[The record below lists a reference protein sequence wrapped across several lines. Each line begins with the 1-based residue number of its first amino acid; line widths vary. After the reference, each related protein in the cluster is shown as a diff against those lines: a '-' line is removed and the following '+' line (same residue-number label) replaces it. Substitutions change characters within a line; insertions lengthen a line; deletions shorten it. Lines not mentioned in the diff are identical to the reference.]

1 MKTFFKIVLFPLT
14 LALLF
19 SCKKEHPAVPIPD
32 ELFLKALIEQGV
44 DANGDVII
52 SPFEAEKIL
61 SINVDGYG
69 ISEMMS
75 L

>member
-1 MKTFFKIVLFPLT
+1 
-14 LALLF
+14 
-19 SCKKEHPAVPIPD
+19 
-32 ELFLKALIEQGV
+32 
-44 DANGDVII
+44 VII